1 MCLHVMA
8 MKRLRLF
15 KILFYPTIAITLI
28 AIYLSFQALTSQSME
43 FAKVLIDRDFKTVV
57 HAAAS
62 IQPSVKADN
71 FEPPTIPSFPISK
84 GRKDDCVILCQGLLK
99 DSKSSLP
106 VRQGFIEECN
116 KVVCS
121 AQPNSSFRQVVLKI
135 YDYIQWVKDIDKRIK
150 DGDTEIFNSDIKWM
164 HIQRGKAS
172 IGIGGMVANTRIAFL
187 LSILSRRFFLA
198 DFVPQC
204 NETIL
209 LWKPNV
215 IPWRVTDELD
225 RRLHIRKGPHQK
237 LDCEAVFSKT
247 KVLLADVHIKI
258 RFNERCGANE
268 MFLFRKHPGQDDRIL
283 VFLSAL
289 LTHLLLDFGQPD
301 ALYKQIEAF
310 KIESGLPSKYVSLHV
325 RTGLFS
331 NGRME
336 DRLKYKLI
344 KVKQDNGTWVTRN
357 PTRYVPDEVAW
368 ASKIRCALRFIQ
380 DHDIDFP
387 LLLITDSTELKKYA
401 RINFGSSKIV
411 STDIEAIHTQL
422 DVALAKNISIAKCQK
437 SFFNALVDVWL
448 LASSEYFILAISTF
462 STLSSNLG
470 LIPYRKQICCDHCP
484 SYRYPIIRF

>member
-1 MCLHVMA
+1 MFA
-8 MKRLRLF
+8 MKTLQ
-15 KILFYPTIAITLI
+15 ILFYLTIAITLI
-28 AIYLSFQALTSQSME
+28 AIFSFQAPSSSSSK
-43 FAKVLIDRDFKTVV
+43 ALIDRGKTVV
-57 HAAAS
+57 HAAS
-62 IQPSVKADN
+62 IQPSADN
-71 FEPPTIPSFPISK
+71 FEPPTFPSFPVSK
-84 GRKDDCVILCQGLLK
+84 GRKDDCVMLCQGLLN

-106 VRQGFIEECN
+106 VRQDFIEECN

-121 AQPNSSFRQVVLKI
+121 AQQNSSFRQVVLKI

-164 HIQRGKAS
+164 HVQRGKAKY

-237 LDCEAVFSKT
+237 LDCEAMFSKT
-247 KVLLADVHIKI
+247 KVLLGDVYVDIH
-258 RFNERCGANE
+258 FNEQCGTNE
-268 MFLFRKHPGQDDRIL
+268 MFLFRQLPHQDDRIL
-283 VFLSAL
+283 VFISAL

-301 ALYKQIEAF
+301 ALSKQIEAF
-310 KIESGLPSKYVSLHV
+310 KIEPGLPSKYVSLHV

-331 NGRME
+331 NGRKE
-336 DRLKYKLI
+336 RVGRLAQN
-344 KVKQDNGTWVTRN
+344 KVTWAR
-357 PTRYVPDEVAW
+357 
-368 ASKIRCALRFIQ
+368 KIRCALRFMQ

-411 STDIEAIHTQL
+411 STDIEAIHTQK
-422 DVALAKNISIAKCQK
+422 DVALAKHISIAKCQK
-437 SFFNALVDVWL
+437 SFYNALVDVWL
-448 LASSEYFILAISTF
+448 LASSEYLILAKSTF

-470 LIPYRKQICCDHCP
+470 LIPYQKQICCDHCP
-484 SYRYPIIRF
+484 SHLYPIIRY